1 MKTLAKFVLTGSCI
15 ILPACSPSKTELK
28 LSVELAEMRAAQA
41 AEQNQRQN
49 LDAALKAEIGAVNA
63 RIQELTSLVKKLD
76 AASKEAEAVKI
87 NSAVEKEYAIDGAV
101 FIVTKGGESYKL
113 GLVELML
120 FNDTELRQKLEA
132 RKTDQTNE
140 LKRLQPA
147 HQTAIENVAMLKKK
161 YDAARDAWFDSTSN
175 DRLKAQMDAA
185 QKEWLDAMIAEGNAS
200 AAVRDSLSGR
210 FFFKALPTPVAATK
224 TDADGHFKITL
235 PKTGSYCIAAQASRS
250 VGKNQE
256 SYFWVLPLEFDS
268 TTGKATIS
276 LNNDNTTSSG
286 NKLSLIQTNDH

>member
-1 MKTLAKFVLTGSCI
+1 MLT
-15 ILPACSPSKTELK
+15 ACGPSKTELK
-28 LSVELAEMRAAQA
+28 LSVELAELRAAQA

-49 LDAALKAEIGAVNA
+49 LDASLKAEIGAVNT
-63 RIQELTSLVKKLD
+63 RIQELTSLVQKLD
-76 AASKEAEAVKI
+76 AASKEVEAVKI
-87 NSAVEKEYAIDGAV
+87 NSAVAKEYAIDGAV

-113 GLVELML
+113 GLVELMF
-120 FNDTELRQKLEA
+120 FNDAELRQKLEA

-140 LKRLQPA
+140 LKLLQPA
-147 HQTAIENVAMLKKK
+147 HQVALANVEMLKKK
-161 YDAARDAWFDSTSN
+161 YDAAEAAWFELTSN
-175 DRLKAQMDAA
+175 DQLKAQLKVQYDAA
-185 QKEWLDAMIAEGNAS
+185 HKEWLAAVNVEGNTA

-210 FFFKALPTPVAATK
+210 FFFKELPTPVASTK

-250 VGKNQE
+250 VGNKQE

-276 LNNDNTTSSG
+276 LNNDNTASSG
-286 NKLSLIQTNDH
+286 NKLSLIQTNDL